1 MDARFLYPLESC
13 KIIHLLRHGQA
24 MHNVAAEKDR
34 NALLSPHLFDAP
46 LTDHGHQQV
55 ENLRERVVSSGLLK
69 RVELVV
75 TSPLL
80 RTMQTAVGV
89 FGNED
94 KQQNIPS
101 SPSIVALEV
110 ARDRNGVRPPDMR
123 RNVSEYQTLFPTIDF
138 SQANTFFHFSF
149 IESEEDNLW
158 RPDVR
163 ESEEEIFARGLWK
176 RPEKEVAV
184 VSHGIVLQHMLYV
197 FANDCDKTITHE
209 LCKRFANCELR
220 TVVIV
225 DKGLVRHAQGI
236 HNVVLEEKRGIDE
249 IGDVHLSPKLFDA
262 PLSPKGVQQV
272 SEQHKQILESGL
284 LNTIEAM
291 ETAVGIFRGHKDINL
306 SHNFPPIVA
315 LELCRERM
323 GLYPCDRRESISTR
337 RICFPEID
345 FTMVESDEDALWRE
359 EERENLEERPEK
371 EIAVVSHGIFL
382 QQTLCALHE
391 KVSIPLE
398 DSLLTRFANCELR
411 SIRIDESDM
420 EAVTVT
426 TYNCI
431 KNVAPPSPSLH
442 TLE

>member
-46 LTDHGHQQV
+46 LTDHGHEQV
-55 ENLRERVVSSGLLK
+55 ETLRERVVSSGLLK

-94 KQQNIPS
+94 KQQNVTS

-149 IESEEDNLW
+149 INKYFYKKKYSFINSIYKAFEEDNLW

-163 ESEEEIFARGLWK
+163 ESEEEIFARGLEFMKWLWK

-197 FANDCDKTITHE
+197 FANDCDDSIRHE
-209 LCKRFANCELR
+209 LCKRFANCEIR

-225 DKGLVRHAQGI
+225 DKGLV
-236 HNVVLEEKRGIDE
+236 
-249 IGDVHLSPKLFDA
+249 
-262 PLSPKGVQQV
+262 
-272 SEQHKQILESGL
+272 
-284 LNTIEAM
+284 
-291 ETAVGIFRGHKDINL
+291 
-306 SHNFPPIVA
+306 
-315 LELCRERM
+315 
-323 GLYPCDRRESISTR
+323 
-337 RICFPEID
+337 
-345 FTMVESDEDALWRE
+345 
-359 EERENLEERPEK
+359 
-371 EIAVVSHGIFL
+371 
-382 QQTLCALHE
+382 
-391 KVSIPLE
+391 
-398 DSLLTRFANCELR
+398 
-411 SIRIDESDM
+411 
-420 EAVTVT
+420 
-426 TYNCI
+426 
-431 KNVAPPSPSLH
+431 
-442 TLE
+442 

>member
-163 ESEEEIFARGLWK
+163 ESEEEIFARGLEFMKWLWK

-225 DKGLVRHAQGI
+225 DKGL
-236 HNVVLEEKRGIDE
+236 
-249 IGDVHLSPKLFDA
+249 S
-262 PLSPKGVQQV
+262 S
-272 SEQHKQILESGL
+272 S
-284 LNTIEAM
+284 
-291 ETAVGIFRGHKDINL
+291 TAN
-306 SHNFPPIVA
+306 
-315 LELCRERM
+315 
-323 GLYPCDRRESISTR
+323 
-337 RICFPEID
+337 
-345 FTMVESDEDALWRE
+345 
-359 EERENLEERPEK
+359 
-371 EIAVVSHGIFL
+371 
-382 QQTLCALHE
+382 
-391 KVSIPLE
+391 
-398 DSLLTRFANCELR
+398 
-411 SIRIDESDM
+411 
-420 EAVTVT
+420 
-426 TYNCI
+426 
-431 KNVAPPSPSLH
+431 
-442 TLE
+442 

>member
-1 MDARFLYPLESC
+1 MDTRFLYPLESC

-24 MHNVAAEKDR
+24 EHNVEAEKDR

-94 KQQNIPS
+94 NQPNMINK
-101 SPSIVALEV
+101 PSILALEV

-123 RNVSEYQTLFPTIDF
+123 RNVSEYQTIFPTIDF
-138 SQANTFFHFSF
+138 SQAYIFFH

-163 ESEEEIFARGLWK
+163 ESEEEILARGLEFMKWLWK

-197 FANDCDKTITHE
+197 FANDCDVSVRHE
-209 LCKRFANCELR
+209 LCKRFANCEIR

-225 DKGLVRHAQGI
+225 DKRLI
-236 HNVVLEEKRGIDE
+236 
-249 IGDVHLSPKLFDA
+249 
-262 PLSPKGVQQV
+262 
-272 SEQHKQILESGL
+272 
-284 LNTIEAM
+284 
-291 ETAVGIFRGHKDINL
+291 
-306 SHNFPPIVA
+306 
-315 LELCRERM
+315 
-323 GLYPCDRRESISTR
+323 
-337 RICFPEID
+337 
-345 FTMVESDEDALWRE
+345 
-359 EERENLEERPEK
+359 
-371 EIAVVSHGIFL
+371 
-382 QQTLCALHE
+382 
-391 KVSIPLE
+391 
-398 DSLLTRFANCELR
+398 
-411 SIRIDESDM
+411 
-420 EAVTVT
+420 
-426 TYNCI
+426 
-431 KNVAPPSPSLH
+431 
-442 TLE
+442 

>member
-110 ARDRNGVRPPDMR
+110 ARDRN
-123 RNVSEYQTLFPTIDF
+123 
-138 SQANTFFHFSF
+138 

-163 ESEEEIFARGLWK
+163 ESEEEIFARGLEFMKWLWK

-225 DKGLVRHAQGI
+225 DKGLV
-236 HNVVLEEKRGIDE
+236 
-249 IGDVHLSPKLFDA
+249 
-262 PLSPKGVQQV
+262 
-272 SEQHKQILESGL
+272 
-284 LNTIEAM
+284 
-291 ETAVGIFRGHKDINL
+291 
-306 SHNFPPIVA
+306 
-315 LELCRERM
+315 
-323 GLYPCDRRESISTR
+323 
-337 RICFPEID
+337 
-345 FTMVESDEDALWRE
+345 
-359 EERENLEERPEK
+359 
-371 EIAVVSHGIFL
+371 
-382 QQTLCALHE
+382 
-391 KVSIPLE
+391 
-398 DSLLTRFANCELR
+398 
-411 SIRIDESDM
+411 
-420 EAVTVT
+420 
-426 TYNCI
+426 
-431 KNVAPPSPSLH
+431 
-442 TLE
+442 